1 MGPSMPERS
10 FRTRLRAFR
19 DMRGEPPDR
28 GFIADLEYLENRD
41 LDLSVRIGA
50 LLAFNALAV
59 MVGTYPVSSSPG
71 APLSLDAKAQSVLT
85 VLSLVGVAPFMA
97 SSYLSLKALLLGEEF
112 DGVLDAQ
119 GDGLRHHLFAA
130 FVHSLDTQSR
140 LLRSGVRWTLSGGV
154 LTFAV
159 WVSILAGKMA

>member
-1 MGPSMPERS
+1 MAERS

-50 LLAFNALAV
+50 MLAFNALAV

-71 APLSLDAKAQSVLT
+71 APLSLDAASQSVLT
-85 VLSLVGVAPFMA
+85 ILSLVGVAPVVV
-97 SSYLSLKALLLGEEF
+97 SSYLCLKALLLGEEF
-112 DGVLDAQ
+112 DG
-119 GDGLRHHLFAA
+119 GDELEREALRHRLFAA
-130 FVHSLDTQSR
+130 FVHSLDAQGR
-140 LLRSGVRWTLSGGV
+140 LLRSGVRWTLCGGAAT
-154 LTFAV
+154 LAV
-159 WVSILAGKMA
+159 WVAILAGKMV